1 MEVAMS
7 ENKHYGRQIF
17 LSLFLTVFIL
27 LAGLYL
33 ASRYLLPLYDVNQQQ
48 IYDILVKLFP
58 ILLGLVMIEV
68 GVMIARRRDEEYA
81 DQVDKLPP
89 NAYDKPFYTLPGDDP
104 SHLHSDELLLSQQ
117 RVQQNTS
124 QIQETIEEEE
134 LKPQAVASVE
144 PMVPREEE
152 AMVKRFEMA
161 EPEQETVGAEEKIAE
176 PVAENI
182 TYNTDFDTILEMEL
196 DNSKEMDYDLTL
208 VMIEVTEGPAS
219 LIANKL
225 MMLSGE
231 LAYSFT
237 LEGGKIAMVLPFY
250 NGDEARS
257 FTLSIIESCQ
267 KEFSGSSLQLGFASR
282 NGRIVDKEQLLHEA
296 QSACSSNWED
306 N

>member
-1 MEVAMS
+1 MS

-17 LSLFLTVFIL
+17 LSLFLTVFLL
-27 LAGLYL
+27 LAGLYA

-48 IYDILVKLFP
+48 IYDLLVKLFP
-58 ILLGLVMIEV
+58 ILLGLIMIEI

-104 SHLHSDELLLSQQ
+104 SHLHSDELLHSQQ
-117 RVQQNTS
+117 KLEAVAS
-124 QIQETIEEEE
+124 LESEETPIEEE
-134 LKPQAVASVE
+134 LKPQAVASVA
-144 PMVPREEE
+144 PMVPRRDD
-152 AMVKRFEMA
+152 AIIQRFEKT
-161 EPEQETVGAEEKIAE
+161 EEQEVPQQETTEFTQPVEEKI
-176 PVAENI
+176 
-182 TYNTDFDTILEMEL
+182 TYKTDFDSILATEL
-196 DNSKEMDYDLTL
+196 ENSMDMDYDLTL
-208 VMIEVTEGPAS
+208 VMIEVSEGPAS

-231 LAYSFT
+231 LAYSFS

-267 KEFSGSSLQLGFASR
+267 KEFSGSSLHLGFASR
-282 NGRIVDKEQLLHEA
+282 NGRIIDKEQLLHEA
-296 QSACSSNWED
+296 QSACSSNWEED
-306 N
+306 